1 MSLLSVIVPC
11 FNEQEAIPFFY
22 EAISKT
28 ASEMKD
34 EWSDL
39 DFEFLFIDD
48 GSKDETLKVI
58 ESLRLKDRR
67 VRFISFSRNFGKE
80 AALYA
85 GLQNSKGDYAVTM
98 DADMQDPPSL
108 LPDMFRA
115 VTEEGY
121 DSAATRRVTRRGEP
135 VVRSFFA
142 RQFYRLINRM
152 SSADIV
158 DGARDY
164 RIMTRRMIDAIV
176 DMQEYNRFTKGI
188 YGWIGF
194 NTKWIEFENVE
205 RVAGET
211 KWSFWKLFG
220 YAMEGIIGFSTI
232 PLSMATWVGIFMS
245 IVSFLGILFIIIK
258 KLVFGDPTSGW
269 SSMVCI
275 ILLVAGIQLFC
286 MGIIGQ
292 YLAKTYLETKR
303 RPIYIAKRTSEDDI
317 EGEKS

>member
-1 MSLLSVIVPC
+1 MSLISAIVPC
-11 FNEQEAIPFFY
+11 YNEQEAIPFFY
-22 EAISKT
+22 EAIIKT
-28 ASEMKD
+28 AAEMK
-34 EWSDL
+34 ETWKDL
-39 DFEFLFIDD
+39 EFEFLFIDD
-48 GSKDETLKVI
+48 GSKDGTLKEI
-58 ESLRLKDRR
+58 EALRLKDKR
-67 VRFISFSRNFGKE
+67 VRFVSFSRNFGKE

-85 GLQNSKGDYAVTM
+85 GLSNARGDYAVTM

-108 LPDMFRA
+108 LPEMYRA
-115 VTEEGY
+115 VSEEGY
-121 DSAATRRVTRRGEP
+121 DSAATRRVTRKGEP
-135 VVRSFFA
+135 VIRSFFA
-142 RQFYRLINRM
+142 RRFYRLINRM

-176 DMQEYNRFTKGI
+176 DMKEYNRFTKGI

-205 RVAGET
+205 RIAGET

-220 YAMEGIIGFSTI
+220 YAMEGIIGFSTA
-232 PLSMATWVGIFMS
+232 PLAMATWFGLFMGF
-245 IVSFLGILFIIIK
+245 VSFLGIIFIIVK

-286 MGIIGQ
+286 IGVMGQ
-292 YLAKTYLETKR
+292 YLAKTYLETKH
-303 RPIYIAKRTSEDDI
+303 RPIYIARRTSED
-317 EGEKS
+317 EGA